1 MISVLQSLTAKGISY
16 ATAALFVLVMVSG
29 AAMAQES
36 GQLTGRVTDP
46 QDRVVPGASVTVKS
60 VGTGA
65 ERTTTADDQ
74 GSYTVTSLQPGLY
87 DVIVKSGSFA
97 ESSQRVEITVGSKVS
112 LDTKLSTQSVAA
124 SVDVVAGAG
133 GTEINTTD
141 QQLSD
146 VVTNQQV
153 RELPTLTRNP
163 YDLVGIAGNV
173 TVEGAGGG
181 RGTGFAINGQRSA
194 STSILL
200 DGGENTDNFTATVG
214 QLVPLDSVQ
223 EFRVITGNFSAEYGR
238 ATGGIV
244 NVATIAGNNEFH
256 GTGYGFNRISRLAS
270 NGFDN
275 NARGIPRQVFTR
287 NQFGYSIGGPIWKNK
302 LFFFNNTE
310 WIKVRS
316 GGASVAFVPTPQLIA
331 ATSPTTRSFFG
342 GYQTTAP
349 ITGRIFTVSQVIAA
363 YGAGTFVPTPNSPG
377 GNAFSALPGSLPAFG
392 EVTYS
397 TPEDVG
403 GGIPQDDKQIVI
415 RIDANLSDKTQ
426 LYGRWA
432 LQDQVNALGTNASS
446 PWQGF
451 NTGSFNFN
459 QNFLLNLTHSF
470 SSNLVSNSKVGFNR
484 LNGGQPLGDQ
494 PPGPTLYTGGTRLS
508 GVSIGF
514 PGYLPFSPGS
524 AIPFGGA
531 QNVYQFNQD
540 MSYTSGR
547 HNWRFGGQI
556 IHMRDNKTFGAY
568 LNSVQTLGTNNAEAL
583 SNLVTG
589 NLASFAVAIDPGGR
603 FPTVAPGLTTVPLPV
618 GPPAFSRSNRYT
630 EWATYA
636 NDSIR
641 YTPRL
646 TLNFG
651 LRYEYYGV
659 QHNAQDPGL
668 DANFYYG
675 AGSTPQER
683 LRNGRFMRAPDSP
696 VGGLWGKD
704 KNNFAPRVG
713 FAWDMFGD
721 GLTSFRGGYGM
732 AYERNFGNVTF
743 NAMFNPPNFAVVALA
758 ANSVSEAGS
767 LTVGDV
773 ATLPIFASNFG
784 PFAGTGPPR
793 TLTAVS
799 ARHVD
804 ENIVNAFAH
813 FWSLSLERQ
822 LARNTVVSLEYSASA
837 GRDLYSLAD
846 INRLGCGTVFLG
858 GSTPGAIIPTARNP
872 GSLTTRCNGVGTGIN
887 TRGNLGYSNYGG
899 LTASL
904 ESNNLRNTG
913 LTFTARYTYSVARDN
928 TSSTFSDHAGAA
940 NLGFTDPYDPALDYG
955 FSDFDVR
962 HRVSTSFNYEMQR
975 FNKDSNAVAR
985 HLLGG
990 WSLNGLVSVRSG
1002 YPFSIYDT
1010 SFASSSVARL
1020 TPSAPVVV
1028 NRSNPPT
1035 TGEPNQFVLV
1045 DTSNQTASTPPG
1057 ATGTNYNF
1065 GPFPTN
1071 MSKRNAF
1078 TGPGFW
1084 NVTTGLYKRIHLTER
1099 VNLQLRAE
1107 VFNLFNHANLFT
1119 DYGSNFFKP
1128 ATADKPGSDP
1138 VFATRD
1144 GRRNVQ
1150 LAAKIIF

>member
-1 MISVLQSLTAKGISY
+1 MKSSRLPTWFAKSVSY
-16 ATAALFVLVMVSG
+16 AFAALFVLIIVTS
-29 AAMAQES
+29 AAVAQES
-36 GQLTGRVTDP
+36 GQITGRVTDQ
-46 QDRVVPGASVTVKS
+46 QDRVVPGATVTIKS

-65 ERTTTADDQ
+65 ERTTTSDDQ
-74 GSYTVTSLQPGLY
+74 GTYLVTALQPGLY
-87 DVIVKSGSFA
+87 DVTVKSGAFA
-97 ESSQRVEITVGSKVS
+97 ENTQRVEVTVGSKIS

-133 GTEINTTD
+133 GVEINTTD

-146 VVTNQQV
+146 VITNKQV

-173 TVEGAGGG
+173 TEDVAG

-200 DGGENTDNFTATVG
+200 DGGENTDNFTAVVG
-214 QLVPLDSVQ
+214 QAVPLDSVQ

-238 ATGGIV
+238 ASGGIV

-275 NARGIPRQVFTR
+275 NAFGIPRQVFTR
-287 NQFGYSIGGPIWKNK
+287 NQFGYSIGGPILKNK

-310 WIKVRS
+310 WIRVRS

-331 ATSPTTRSFFG
+331 ASSATTRGFLG
-342 GYQTTAP
+342 GYQTTTP
-349 ITGRIFTVSQVIAA
+349 ISGRIFTVSQVLAA
-363 YGAGTFVPTPNSPG
+363 VGPANFVATPNSPG
-377 GNAFSALPGSLPAFG
+377 GNAFSALPGNTPAFG

-397 TPEDVG
+397 TPQDVG
-403 GGIPQDDKQIVI
+403 GGTPQNDLQMVA

-426 LYGRWA
+426 LYGRYA
-432 LQDQVNALGTNASS
+432 LQDQVLALGTNASS
-446 PWQGF
+446 PYQGF

-470 SSNLVSNSKVGFNR
+470 SSNLVSNSKLGFNR

-494 PPGPTLYTGGTRLS
+494 LPGPTLYMNTGGATRLS
-508 GVSIGF
+508 GIRIGF
-514 PGYLPFSPGS
+514 PGYLPFNPGS
-524 AIPFGGA
+524 AIPFAGA

-540 MSYTSGR
+540 MSYSSGK
-547 HNWRFGGQI
+547 HNWRFGGQF

-568 LNSVQTLGTNNAEAL
+568 LNSVQGLGSNTAEAL

-589 NLASFAVAIDPGGR
+589 NLTSFSVAIDPGGR
-603 FPTVAPGLTTVPLPV
+603 FPTVPTPNTVTLPV
-618 GPPAFSRSNRYT
+618 GPPAFSRSNRYS
-630 EWATYA
+630 EWAVYV

-675 AGSTPQER
+675 AGASYQER
-683 LRNGRFMRAPDSP
+683 LRNGRFQRAPDSA
-696 VGGLWGKD
+696 VGGLWAKD
-704 KNNFAPRVG
+704 KNNFAPRLG

-721 GLTSFRGGYGM
+721 GSTSFRGGYGI

-743 NAMFNPPNFAVVALA
+743 NAMFNPPNYAVVALA
-758 ANSVSEAGS
+758 ANSVNTSG
-767 LTVGDV
+767 LVTPGDV
-773 ATLPIFASNFG
+773 ATLPIFASNLG

-793 TLTAVS
+793 VLSAVS

-804 ENIVNAFAH
+804 ENIVNAYAH

-822 LARNTVVSLEYSASA
+822 LARNTVVSLEYSASH
-837 GRDLYSLAD
+837 GRSLYSIGD
-846 INRLGCGTVFLG
+846 INRLGCGTLFLG
-858 GSTPGAIIPTARNP
+858 STTPSASGGVT
-872 GSLTTRCNGVGTGIN
+872 SRCNGVATSIN

-904 ESNNLRNTG
+904 ESNNLRNMG
-913 LTFTARYTYSVARDN
+913 MTFTARYTHSVARDN
-928 TSSTFSDHAGAA
+928 LSSTFSDNSAF
-940 NLGFTDPYDPALDYG
+940 NLGFVDTYDPKLDYG
-955 FSDFDVR
+955 FADFDVR
-962 HRVSTSFNYEMQR
+962 HRFAGSVNYEVP
-975 FNKDSNAVAR
+975 FYKNSSSAAAKHA
-985 HLLGG
+985 LGG
-990 WSLNGLVSVRSG
+990 WSINSIVNLRSG
-1002 YPFSIYDT
+1002 YPFSIYDI
-1010 SFASSSVARL
+1010 SFANAAAARM
-1020 TPSAPVVV
+1020 TPSAPLLI
-1028 NRSNPPT
+1028 NRNNPVT
-1035 TGEPNQFVLV
+1035 TGQPNQFVLV
-1045 DTSNQTASTPPG
+1045 DTSNQTLATPPG
-1057 ATGTNYNF
+1057 ATGNYNF
-1065 GPFPTN
+1065 GPYSAD

-1084 NVTTGLYKRIHLTER
+1084 DLTMGLYKRIHFTER
-1099 VNLQLRAE
+1099 VSLQLRGE
-1107 VFNLFNHANLFT
+1107 VFNVFNHANLFT
-1119 DYGSNFFKP
+1119 DYSS
-1128 ATADKPGSDP
+1128 ATFWTPDADP